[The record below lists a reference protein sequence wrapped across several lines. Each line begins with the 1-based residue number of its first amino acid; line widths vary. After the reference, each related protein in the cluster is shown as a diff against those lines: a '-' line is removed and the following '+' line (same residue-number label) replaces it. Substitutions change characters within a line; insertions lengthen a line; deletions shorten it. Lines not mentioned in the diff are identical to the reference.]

1 MKTTLADIK
10 ALIKTKLE
18 SIDEIAD
25 TFDYPN
31 GEFKEYPVAVILDS
45 GMTGI
50 EIDSARNERTFH
62 YIINLYQEQTKAG
75 KTSEE
80 ASGVMERAS
89 DEIIEA
95 FDKDPD
101 LGGEVMRVSV
111 VEASFDFK
119 PTAGTFNFAT
129 FKIDVLAIVPNY

>member
-25 TFDYPN
+25 TFDYPI

-45 GMTGI
+45 GMTGE
-50 EIDSARNERTFH
+50 EIDTARNQRVFH
-62 YIINLYQEQTKAG
+62 YIVSLYQEQTKAG
-75 KTSEE
+75 KSAEE
-80 ASGVMERAS
+80 ASGVMERLA
-89 DEIIEA
+89 DKVIIA
-95 FDKDPD
+95 FDQDPD

-111 VEASFDFK
+111 VESSFDFK
-119 PTAGTFNFAT
+119 TAPGTFNFAT
-129 FKIDVLAIVPNY
+129 FKIDVLAIVQNY